1 MSCAHSALSG
11 CPLGSRTPITPPLN
25 ITHIWRAKRSI
36 YTYYLKGGGHRGNR
50 RFPYKID
57 SYPLSLLVNLKTS
70 TYLSSTM
77 NQNTNSDNIQDNI
90 KHIKNIINTLSNDSA
105 IQINTLKY
113 LFNQLDNDISAIQLK
128 QDIQANQINTLQQC
142 ILQLIS
148 YSFADNPD
156 KSKISNIFQAV
167 INDSNTP
174 TDQQLIDHDVYS
186 DSDSDSIS

>member
-1 MSCAHSALSG
+1 
-11 CPLGSRTPITPPLN
+11 
-25 ITHIWRAKRSI
+25 
-36 YTYYLKGGGHRGNR
+36 
-50 RFPYKID
+50 
-57 SYPLSLLVNLKTS
+57 
-70 TYLSSTM
+70 M

-113 LFNQLDNDISAIQLK
+113 LFNQLDNDISAIKLK

-174 TDQQLIDHDVYS
+174 TDQQLIDHGVYS